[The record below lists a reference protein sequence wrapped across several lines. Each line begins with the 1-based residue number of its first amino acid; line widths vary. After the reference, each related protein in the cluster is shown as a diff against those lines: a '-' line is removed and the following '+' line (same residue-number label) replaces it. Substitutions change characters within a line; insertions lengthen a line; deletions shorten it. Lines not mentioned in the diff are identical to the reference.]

1 MIISKHCWPLG
12 SKPTESGIGCAAMSD
27 AKEAERFALIAIV
40 CNSRAKGLIAE
51 MGVEIRMPFN
61 PVFCLGLVEIQDSHL
76 S

>member
-1 MIISKHCWPLG
+1 
-12 SKPTESGIGCAAMSD
+12 MSD